1 MSLKKKA
8 AQIDLG
14 MLVAG
19 AVANSGQSAN
29 PLNQAP
35 AASGMT
41 AIGMHAETV
50 YKDRKISAENEA
62 LKAELA
68 GWAGATPAQK
78 LDPKLVKPSKW
89 ANRDEG
95 SFRGTAWDS
104 FKDEISS
111 AGGNVQPIKVRGV
124 LLENTALAAA
134 QSKGVL
140 RENTLPYAYEIIFGH
155 RRHRACLELGIAVF
169 ALVEAATDK
178 ELFEAMDREN
188 RQRADLTVYEQG
200 EMYRRALDEGLY
212 PSLRKMAESLGVHV
226 GNASE
231 AIRIA
236 KLPAPVLDAFESR
249 LDIQRRWAVPIAEA
263 VQKDPDY
270 VLALAKEIETERAHG
285 QVVKSADVF
294 KRLTTTAGL
303 PVAEAPVKRS
313 VGLAGRAKLQ
323 VTRVGVKYKFELDL
337 LDAGMAERVEA
348 AIIKAVKG

>member
-35 AASGMT
+35 TSGMT

-68 GWAGATPAQK
+68 EWSGASPAQK

-95 SFRGTAWDS
+95 SFRGTAWES
-104 FKDEISS
+104 FRDEISS

-124 LLENTALAAA
+124 RPANTPSL
-134 QSKGVL
+134 V
-140 RENTLPYAYEIIFGH
+140 YEIVFGH
-155 RRHRACLELGIAVF
+155 RRHRACLELGLPVLAMV
-169 ALVEAATDK
+169 ADTTDK
-178 ELFEAMDREN
+178 ELFEQMDREN
-188 RQRADLTVYEQG
+188 RHRTDLTIYEQG
-200 EMYRRALDEGLY
+200 EMYRQALDEGLY
-212 PSLRKMAESLGVHV
+212 PSVRKLSERLGVGL

-231 AIRIA
+231 CVAIAR
-236 KLPAPVLDAFESR
+236 LPAQVLNGFESR
-249 LDIQRRWAVPIAEA
+249 LDIQRRWAGPLAAA
-263 VQKDPDY
+263 VQKDPDH
-270 VLALAKEIETERAHG
+270 VLAVAAAVEAERVAG
-285 QVVKSADVF
+285 RVVKSGEVF
-294 KRLTTTAGL
+294 KRLTTIHEDIPSGSVVVAKSVSVQGGGDKAGKIGFN
-303 PVAEAPVKRS
+303 AKKRIFEITLS
-313 VGLAGRAKLQ
+313 GLAPSEMKA
-323 VTRVGVKYKFELDL
+323 
-337 LDAGMAERVEA
+337 VESA
-348 AIIKAVKG
+348 IKALIA

>member
-50 YKDRKISAENEA
+50 YKDRKISAENES

-95 SFRGTAWDS
+95 SFRGTPW
-104 FKDEISS
+104 DEISS
-111 AGGNVQPIKVRGV
+111 AGGNVQPIKVR
-124 LLENTALAAA
+124 
-134 QSKGVL
+134 GVL

-155 RRHRACLELGIAVF
+155 RRHRACLELGITVF

-212 PSLRKMAESLGVHV
+212 PSLRKLAESLGVHV

-270 VLALAKEIETERAHG
+270 VLALAKAIKTERAQG

-323 VTRVGVKYKFELDL
+323 VTHVGVKYKFELDL
-337 LDAGMAERVEA
+337 LDAATADRVEA
-348 AIIKAVKG
+348 AIIKVVKG

>member
-8 AQIDLG
+8 AQINLG
-14 MLVAG
+14 LLVAD

-35 AASGMT
+35 ASGMT

-62 LKAELA
+62 LKAEIA

-78 LDPKLVKPSKW
+78 MDPKLVKPSKW
-89 ANRDEG
+89 ANRDEA
-95 SFRGTAWDS
+95 SFQGTAWDL
-104 FKDEISS
+104 FKEEISS

-124 LLENTALAAA
+124 LQENTAPAAT
-134 QSKGVL
+134 QPGGVL
-140 RENTLPYAYEIIFGH
+140 RENTLPYAYEIVFGH

-178 ELFEAMDREN
+178 ELFEEMDREN

-200 EMYRRALDEGLY
+200 EMYRRALNEGLY

-249 LDIQRRWAVPIAEA
+249 LDIQRRWALPIAEA

-270 VLALAKEIETERAHG
+270 VLALAKAIETERAQG

-337 LDAGMAERVEA
+337 LDAATAERVEA
-348 AIIKAVKG
+348 AIIKVVKG